1 MSCFFN
7 LSVNANPRPE
17 FWNNWNLPSDLF
29 ACCFSCLM
37 LPFSLTLNLHV
48 VRASVHAGDPA
59 ELRDTRHVS
68 SLWGHWLWLWEVQDP
83 GGKTFSF
90 FIFYFLKKHN
100 SWQNVRGLRYEIFHI
115 GYLHLDLLSLLLFH
129 FIFFKNDLASHC
141 ILFHSLHWEQSK
153 ISN

>member
-1 MSCFFN
+1 MSCFFS

-68 SLWGHWLWLWEVQDP
+68 SLWGHRLWLWEVQDP
-83 GGKTFSF
+83 GGKTFLLF
-90 FIFYFLKKHN
+90 FKKHN
-100 SWQNVRGLRYEIFHI
+100 SWQNVRAEIWNLGI
-115 GYLHLDLLSLLLFH
+115 GYSLFLFH

-141 ILFHSLHWEQSK
+141 ILFHWLNWEQSK